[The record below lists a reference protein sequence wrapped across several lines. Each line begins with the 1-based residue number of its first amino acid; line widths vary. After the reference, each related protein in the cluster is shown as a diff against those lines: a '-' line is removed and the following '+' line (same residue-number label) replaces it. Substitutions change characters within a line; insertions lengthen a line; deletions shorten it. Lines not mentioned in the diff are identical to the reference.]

1 MANKRKTTKKRD
13 PNTLAVHAPPDEDDS
28 TALAKTVIRP
38 TVQAAATL
46 KKYEQSFGELDLQG
60 LVDSLAEQTK
70 AANDGNLD
78 RGEAMLAAQAHTLD
92 AIFNALAQRAALN
105 VGEYMQACEI
115 YLKLALRAQS
125 QCRATWEALAAIKNP
140 PMMGYVRQ
148 ANIAHGHQQVNNGIN
163 PSKKTS
169 RAREN
174 ENLQNKLLEE
184 NHGERLDTGTTGTT
198 GRADPEMAAL
208 GEVDRAKD
216 TGRQD

>member
-92 AIFNALAQRAALN
+92 AIFNALA
-105 VGEYMQACEI
+105 
-115 YLKLALRAQS
+115 
-125 QCRATWEALAAIKNP
+125 
-140 PMMGYVRQ
+140 
-148 ANIAHGHQQVNNGIN
+148 
-163 PSKKTS
+163 
-169 RAREN
+169 
-174 ENLQNKLLEE
+174 
-184 NHGERLDTGTTGTT
+184 
-198 GRADPEMAAL
+198 
-208 GEVDRAKD
+208 
-216 TGRQD
+216 